1 MPYYTTEEPIS
12 YIPEPMNIEWEEEN
26 NTPSSNNETDGP
38 SRSDTE
44 PTSTSTIQVASTSQ
58 MDDKTFPNNYT
69 GSLTKPH
76 TNEPPT
82 EIKIQDCLNDFQ
94 LLHSQVQDFK
104 QLLKDMKRIK
114 DEIYAMV
121 LHLDFHIDILLDI
134 KEEHK
139 DLKDIPKLECI
150 KCKQEFCKC
159 FSKRDGSHLGEV
171 ALPPCKKKKVTN
183 TNF

>member
-1 MPYYTTEEPIS
+1 MPYYTTEEPIF

-26 NTPSSNNETDGP
+26 NTPSSTNETDGP

-44 PTSTSTIQVASTSQ
+44 PTSTSTIQVTSTSQ

-82 EIKIQDCLNDFQ
+82 ETKIQDCLNDFQ
-94 LLHSQVQDFK
+94 VLHSQVQDFK
-104 QLLKDMKRIK
+104 QLLKDMKKIK

-139 DLKDIPKLECI
+139 DLPKLECI

-171 ALPPCKKKKVTN
+171 ALPPCKKRR
-183 TNF
+183 